1 MTGTGSA
8 GRHVT
13 GRRAVSGAGRRR
25 LLRIGSHTGR
35 APLMIDRR
43 SLLVLAGSAA
53 VSWPRLGY
61 AAEVD
66 MVAVPESTKA
76 RLLELARM
84 RGRLPVIVGLAVPFR
99 SEDEVGPAETAAR
112 EAAMT
117 RARARLLKDLGVVA
131 ARDGSLSG
139 PGIINVK
146 LFETIPFLALTA
158 EPEALERL
166 LAHPLVDSVQEDA
179 TVAPL

>member
-1 MTGTGSA
+1 
-8 GRHVT
+8 
-13 GRRAVSGAGRRR
+13 
-25 LLRIGSHTGR
+25 
-35 APLMIDRR
+35 MIDRR
-43 SLLVLAGSAA
+43 SLLALAGSAA
-53 VSWPRLGY
+53 LPWLRLGY
-61 AAEVD
+61 AAELD
-66 MVAVPESTKA
+66 MVAVPESAKA

-99 SEDEVGPAETAAR
+99 SEDEVGPAESASR
-112 EAAMT
+112 EAAIRRT
-117 RARARLLKDLGVVA
+117 RAQLLKDLGVVA

-139 PGIINVK
+139 PGIGNVK

-179 TVAPL
+179 TAAPL